1 MANSGAQTDNIY
13 WHYTPNINYS
23 VGLDYQQDKER
34 YLDNIWKII
43 DWDVCN
49 ERL

>member
-1 MANSGAQTDNIY
+1 
-13 WHYTPNINYS
+13 
-23 VGLDYQQDKER
+23 LDYQADKER

>member
-1 MANSGAQTDNIY
+1 VWA
-13 WHYTPNINYS
+13 
-23 VGLDYQQDKER
+23 LDYQADKER

-49 ERL
+49 QRL